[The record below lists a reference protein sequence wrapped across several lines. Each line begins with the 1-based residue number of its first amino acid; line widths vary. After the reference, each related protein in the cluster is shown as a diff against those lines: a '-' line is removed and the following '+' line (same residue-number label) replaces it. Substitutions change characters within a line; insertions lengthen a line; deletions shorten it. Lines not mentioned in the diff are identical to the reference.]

1 MRYSLCHYI
10 EDDRRRP
17 LLKSVKFLFLI
28 RRGLDLGIHTPLIQ
42 TIGQWSLISKENKPL
57 TTYYSGVIVNIRSI
71 KVDFVGSFRFESVG
85 LLINWVRFNLTQ
97 KSFKQSESRFPQAKS
112 QRLTLQ
118 RLKRRLLSL

>member
-28 RRGLDLGIHTPLIQ
+28 RRDLDLGIHTPLIQ

-97 KSFKQSESRFPQAKS
+97 KSFKQSVMVSPGNVKVHND
-112 QRLTLQ
+112 
-118 RLKRRLLSL
+118 